1 MRKINFFF
9 LPLIF
14 FIVSS
19 ITGLASPPNEKPDSI
34 NGHKVKLD
42 SQNKILAWMH
52 QSYAYDQFLHQRWN
66 FIKTRVPSAPG
77 SKYPIYYFYCE
88 YREKDGL
95 IIPSGPM
102 NDIGEKIP
110 NWFENAR
117 LYYAYTGDASVM
129 DIIKKFADYT
139 LINGTSPSTFA
150 WPNFPYTT
158 ANSKDTLYRGY
169 FNHPK
174 LARHE
179 THIDH
184 AAEMGLTYY
193 RMYLFYGDKKY
204 LKAAMDVANTL
215 AKKVRAGTATQSPWP
230 YRVIMDSGKITSEY
244 GANWSGAFMLFD
256 NLIKA
261 NLGNISLFKDVR
273 TKIVRFIDEH
283 PMKTGYWTDGHTD
296 TDINSNTYKSN
307 LSNSNAVLTL
317 FDYPEFNADWKKNI
331 PEMIKW
337 TEEFFV
343 FRKAPT
349 EPATVWGANIVG
361 EQDGFNFKMDYQTA
375 RYGAECARWYA
386 ISGDETYKDKA
397 FRSLNWVTYCND
409 ATGMAFESPLSKGI
423 QSWWSDCYGE
433 CPRMF
438 YHAFAGIPEWAPPA
452 QNHILYSEGILKD
465 VSYAPKEIRY
475 TATSKNG
482 TEFLRLTFK
491 PAAITVNG
499 TKVALITAPGKQ
511 GYTLRDLGNED
522 YSVNIYHTNSGKVV
536 IK

>member
-1 MRKINFFF
+1 MGKGRIIAISLTFMLNS
-9 LPLIF
+9 LI
-14 FIVSS
+14 S
-19 ITGLASPPNEKPDSI
+19 LAQAPNDKPDSI
-34 NGHKVKLD
+34 NRHKVILD
-42 SQNKILAWMH
+42 KDSKILSWMH

-66 FIKTRVPSAPG
+66 FIKTRVPCAPG

-102 NDIGEKIP
+102 NDVGEKIP

-129 DIIKKFADYT
+129 DIVKKFIDYT
-139 LINGTSPSTFA
+139 LKNGTSPSNFK

-174 LARHE
+174 LAHHE
-179 THIDH
+179 IHLDH

-204 LKAAMDVANTL
+204 LNAAMDVANALIKNIRT
-215 AKKVRAGTATQSPWP
+215 GSATHSPWP
-230 YRVIMDSGKITSEY
+230 YRVILDTGEITSEY

-261 NLGNISLFKDVR
+261 NLGNITAFKDAR
-273 TKIVRFIDEH
+273 AKIIRFIDEH
-283 PMKTGYWTDGHTD
+283 PMKTGYWTDGHSD
-296 TDINSNTYKSN
+296 TDIKSNTYKSN

-317 FDYPEFNADWKKNI
+317 FDYPEFNPNWKENI
-331 PEMIKW
+331 PKMIKW

-386 ISGDETYKDKA
+386 ISGDETYKEKA

-409 ATGMAFESPLSKGI
+409 ETGKAFESPVSKGI

-438 YHAFAGIPEWAPPA
+438 YHAFAGIPEWAPPR

-465 VSYAPKEIRY
+465 VNYGFKSIKY
-475 TATSKNG
+475 TATAKEG
-482 TEFLRLTFK
+482 TEHLRLAYK
-491 PAAITVNG
+491 PESISLNG
-499 TKVALITAPGKQ
+499 KNLNKTSDTSVE
-511 GYTLRDLGNED
+511 GYTIKDLGNGD
-522 YSVNIYHTNSGKVV
+522 YAVNIIRKKAGKVIV
-536 IK
+536 K